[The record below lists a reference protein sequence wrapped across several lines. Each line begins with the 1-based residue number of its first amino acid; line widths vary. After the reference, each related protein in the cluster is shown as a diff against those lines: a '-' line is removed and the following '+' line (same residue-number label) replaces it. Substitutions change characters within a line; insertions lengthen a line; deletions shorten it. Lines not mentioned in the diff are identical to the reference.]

1 MAEQDPVHT
10 AGGRRVRPVDVL
22 AIAQETLSMKPP
34 FAPQSSEN
42 DVPREDTNATPQ
54 GEQRLAGRNPVGSR

>member
-1 MAEQDPVHT
+1 VAEQDPVHT

-22 AIAQETLSMKPP
+22 AITQETLSMKPP

-42 DVPREDTNATPQ
+42 DVPREDTNGTF
-54 GEQRLAGRNPVGSR
+54 GLD